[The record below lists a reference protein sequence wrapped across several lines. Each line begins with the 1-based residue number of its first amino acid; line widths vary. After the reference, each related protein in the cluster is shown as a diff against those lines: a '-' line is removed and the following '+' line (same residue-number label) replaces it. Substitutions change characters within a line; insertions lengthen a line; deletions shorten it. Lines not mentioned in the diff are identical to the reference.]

1 MSKAQLAKQ
10 VVDDTDVART
20 LSSRD
25 LDDMFRLEAPPTPA
39 PGGNGAAAVAT
50 GAVEAVARDEV
61 LRALLGTG
69 LRGMVVR
76 VTRHEDATAH
86 DDSEELTKQEELEV
100 ELTYLFSSI
109 ALPRSLLSPSH
120 NYPFTTTH
128 RHNCSTSSFLKL
140 IPLLHPFFVGAGRR

>member
-100 ELTYLFSSI
+100 ELTYLFPPKLYLAPSCHPHTIILS
-109 ALPRSLLSPSH
+109 LPRIDTIAAHHL
-120 NYPFTTTH
+120 F
-128 RHNCSTSSFLKL
+128 
-140 IPLLHPFFVGAGRR
+140 